1 MELDAEAAE
10 RKASGLPAGEEA
22 PTEEQREDG
31 ATSTV
36 RIEDNEDNTTPKAG
50 SHPPSPDDC
59 EAATQLARKSA
70 RAYAEAH
77 ESDHQPD
84 GHPSVVFTRESW
96 LKCMFPFKQCRK
108 AVRSATRTLGV
119 VDMSTTTK
127 DTFFRNPLY
136 KNKLKA
142 APTMATSPTSTR
154 NKNTT
159 HGNVEKSSVSVSSL
173 SKVRMGRRRSVEKSD
188 RSRCRVVAATIPDEQ
203 QPRRKGNESAREHE
217 RIARLVTEAE
227 IDAYMG
233 EPVDEFLVRVYRHPP
248 QFPFG
253 KYVFHPSIHPVY
265 MNSCFVLECIWT
277 VRPRSPKAKA
287 TAQLAL

>member
-10 RKASGLPAGEEA
+10 RNSSGLPSGEEA
-22 PTEEQREDG
+22 PSEERRQDC

-36 RIEDNEDNTTPKAG
+36 CSEEDKEDNAATPKAG

-59 EAATQLARKSA
+59 EAAAQLERKSA
-70 RAYAEAH
+70 RAYVEAH

-84 GHPSVVFTRESW
+84 GHPTVVFTRESW

-108 AVRSATRTLGV
+108 AVKSATRTLGV

-142 APTMATSPTSTR
+142 APTMATVPTSTR
-154 NKNTT
+154 SKNTT

-188 RSRCRVVAATIPDEQ
+188 RSKCRVVAATIPDEQ
-203 QPRRKGNESAREHE
+203 QQPRRRGNESAREHE
-217 RIARLVTEAE
+217 RIARLITEAE
-227 IDAYMG
+227 IDAFMG

-253 KYVFHPSIHPVY
+253 KCAYHPSILWACVSTEH
-265 MNSCFVLECIWT
+265 MTVLF
-277 VRPRSPKAKA
+277 
-287 TAQLAL
+287 